1 MKLTGNLKKQVE
13 TKGEKKS
20 LIENAGMQLSDDE
33 LEMVSGGAGGRKTCT
48 LYCAGTVFGS
58 KTVQPSCGYELK
70 FESEQL
76 AMLAFTMKFNRRCP
90 NCNQPL
96 SIR

>member
-1 MKLTGNLKKQVE
+1 MKLTDNLKKQVK
-13 TKGEKKS
+13 KGEKKS
-20 LIENAGMQLSDDE
+20 PIENAGMQLNDDE
-33 LEMVSGGAGGRKTCT
+33 LEMASGGAGGRKTCI

-76 AMLAFTMKFNRRCP
+76 AMLAYNMKFNRRCP
-90 NCNQPL
+90 NCNQSL
-96 SIR
+96 GIRK

>member
-1 MKLTGNLKKQVE
+1 MKLTDNLKKHEE

-20 LIENAGMQLSDDE
+20 LIENLGMQLSDDE

-76 AMLAFTMKFNRRCP
+76 AMLAFNMKFNRHCP
-90 NCNQPL
+90 NCNQSL

>member
-1 MKLTGNLKKQVE
+1 MKLTENLKKHIK
-13 TKGEKKS
+13 KGEKKS
-20 LIENAGMQLSDDE
+20 HIENAGMQLSDDE

-76 AMLAFTMKFNRRCP
+76 AMLAYNMKFNRRCP
-90 NCNQPL
+90 NCTQPL
-96 SIR
+96 GIR